1 MGFTDNPCPLGLK
14 SKTAMQALG
23 TWKGGYETQLT
34 DDHAH
39 SVMVDLPIDEGGK
52 SAGPSALDLALLSLA
67 GCISTIF
74 TLVAHKRRLEF
85 QGLSIA
91 LEGERPAGA
100 PTITR
105 VHGTLRLRT
114 KAPLADVETALRL
127 TVRTC
132 PVGVIFE
139 RAGIPVEVRAIVGV
153 PPPGTVAVPLP
164 R

>member
-1 MGFTDNPCPLGLK
+1 
-14 SKTAMQALG
+14 MQARG
-23 TWKGGYETQLT
+23 TWRGGYETVLE

-39 SVMVDLPIDEGGK
+39 TVTVDLPIDEGGR

-74 TLVAHKRRLEF
+74 AIVAHKRRLEY

-91 LEGERPAGA
+91 LEGERPAHA

-114 KAPLADVETALRL
+114 KAPLSEVETALRL
-127 TVRTC
+127 TVKTC

-139 RAGIPVEVRAIVGV
+139 NAGIPVDIRPIVV
-153 PPPGTVAVPLP
+153 TVPLTP
-164 R
+164 GAVAHPH

>member
-1 MGFTDNPCPLGLK
+1 
-14 SKTAMQALG
+14 MQAVG
-23 TWKGGYETQLT
+23 TWKGGYETLLE

-39 SVMVDLPIDEGGK
+39 SVTVDLPIDEGGR

-74 TLVAHKRRLEF
+74 TIVAHKRRLSF
-85 QGLSIA
+85 QGLTVA
-91 LEGERPAGA
+91 LEAERPRGA

-105 VHGTLRLRT
+105 VRGTMRIRT
-114 KAPLADVETALRL
+114 RAELADVETALRL

-139 RAGIPVEVRAIVGV
+139 RAGIPVEVTPLLV
-153 PPPGTVAVPLP
+153 PAAGSPGA
-164 R
+164 